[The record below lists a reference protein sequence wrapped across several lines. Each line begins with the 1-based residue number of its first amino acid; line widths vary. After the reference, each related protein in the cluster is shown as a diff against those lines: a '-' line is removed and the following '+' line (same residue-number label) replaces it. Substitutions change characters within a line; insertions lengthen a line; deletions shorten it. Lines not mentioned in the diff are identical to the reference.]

1 MRCRTLRDF
10 MFEHVYLG
18 PQVTHER
25 EKIKVAV
32 RSLFNHF
39 CDHPEQ
45 IPDSIPDGPLS
56 RRVTDHIA
64 GMTDRFA
71 VALFEA
77 LAVPTAFTP

>member
-1 MRCRTLRDF
+1 
-10 MFEHVYLG
+10 
-18 PQVTHER
+18 
-25 EKIKVAV
+25 V
-32 RSLFNHF
+32 RALFNHF

-45 IPDSIPDGPLS
+45 IPESIPHGPLA

>member
-1 MRCRTLRDF
+1 VRTLFD
-10 MFEHVYLG
+10 
-18 PQVTHER
+18 
-25 EKIKVAV
+25 
-32 RSLFNHF
+32 HF

-45 IPDSIPDGPLS
+45 IPDSIPEGELW

-71 VALFEA
+71 VAVFED